1 MSKRIIILGAGES
14 GTGAALLAKSKGYDV
29 FVSDAAA
36 INPKY
41 RNELIEHKIE
51 FEELSHSV
59 DLLKGAELVIKSPG
73 IPFNILIIKKAIEA
87 GIEVIDELEFAYRH
101 TSKPIIAITGSN
113 GKTTTTLLIHH
124 LLNSSGVKSGLAG
137 NVGHSL
143 ARQVI
148 EDSAEVYVV
157 EMSSFQLDAISSF
170 KPSIAILL
178 NITPDHLDRY
188 NYDFDKYVNAK
199 MRITKNMQEQDCL
212 IHFEEDDVL
221 HKKVIQLTQKINLAP
236 IGFKKS
242 IKTVGFKSAEG
253 LSIQLENTQFEIPA
267 NLFPLK
273 GEHNILNMLAAITAV
288 MQYGLSK
295 EDVLA
300 YLPSFKNAPNRMEY
314 ITSINGVEFVND
326 TKATNVEA
334 VFYALGSYDN
344 DIVWIAGGQDKGND
358 YNQIKELVVEKVK
371 AIICLGADN
380 KKLTDFFEPIV
391 ANISETQDVKEAARM
406 AYEYAN
412 STDVVLLS
420 PACAS
425 FDLFENY
432 AQRGDLFK
440 EAVFELKS
448 ELDG

>member
-1 MSKRIIILGAGES
+1 MSERIIILGAGES
-14 GTGAALLAKSKGYDV
+14 GVGAALLAKSKGYDV
-29 FVSDAAA
+29 FVSDFGT
-36 INPKY
+36 IKGNYKQD
-41 RNELIEHKIE
+41 LIDNNIH
-51 FEELSHSV
+51 FEENGHS
-59 DLLKGAELVIKSPG
+59 DNLLEGASLVIKSPG
-73 IPFNILIIKKAIEA
+73 IPENTQIVESAVQKKIE
-87 GIEVIDELEFAYRH
+87 IIDELEFGYQH

-124 LLNSSGVKSGLAG
+124 LLTKSGVNAGLAG

-157 EMSSFQLDAISSF
+157 EVSSFQLDAISSF

-188 NYDFDKYVNAK
+188 NYDFDKYANSK

-221 HKKVIQLTQKINLAP
+221 HEKVIQLTQKIHLAP

-242 IKTVGFKSAEG
+242 IKTVGFKSLEG
-253 LSIQLENTQFEIPA
+253 LAIQFKEDQFDVPA
-267 NLFPLK
+267 NLFPLR
-273 GEHNILNMLAAITAV
+273 GEHNVLNMLAAITAV
-288 MQYGLSK
+288 LHYGISK

-300 YLPSFKNAPNRMEY
+300 HLPSFKNAPNRMEY
-314 ITSINGVEFVND
+314 ITSIQGVEFVND

-334 VFYALGSYDN
+334 VYYALGSYSN

-358 YNQIKELVVEKVK
+358 YNQIKELVTKKVK
-371 AIICLGADN
+371 AMVCLGADN

-391 ANISETQDVKEAARM
+391 SNISETQDVKEAARM
-406 AYEYAN
+406 AFEYAK

-432 AQRGDLFK
+432 ARRGELFK
-440 EAVFELKS
+440 EAVYELKS
-448 ELDG
+448 EIDG